1 LRRIALLE
9 AASLEVAPGENFA
22 PGTFAD
28 EIRPVAIAK
37 EGALRSKTRR
47 AEEAEGAR
55 RGYST
60 GA

>member
-1 LRRIALLE
+1 VLK
-9 AASLEVAPGENFA
+9 AAAKLAAAGMGNFVQGNFE
-22 PGTFAD
+22 PETRPVVIAD
-28 EIRPVAIAK
+28 ER
-37 EGALRSKTRR
+37 ALRLTARR

>member
-1 LRRIALLE
+1 LRRIALP
-9 AASLEVAPGENFA
+9 AAQRAMENFVPA
-22 PGTFAD
+22 VWKIA
-28 EIRPVAIAK
+28 IRPVGIAD
-37 EGALRSKTRR
+37 ERGLRSIKRR